1 MDKRRHRVPQNL
13 RYTRTMGRCR
23 GSHPD
28 RHRPRIREEGMHQS
42 GLHRYEYLI
51 LWQTIYPGALAAPHS
66 PIVPHTPFGTGVRQP
81 TAAPQTATF
90 PPRTPYTP
98 FSAFAAKQNPF
109 DASFSTQSQAPVL
122 DDTDDPLASLYNT
135 ILRFVDRDMRRVME
149 IAEKVSVKTA
159 TRIAASASRTSLLI
173 PAESVAVKRNN
184 EQEGGFEIMA
194 NVVWCEIGKAVMN
207 ELGSVVFAA
216 GKPDEFRKVGVALF
230 LSETILINMRQHHE
244 TTQAFIHSLEFLA
257 PSLHAVEA
265 MRTHPIY
272 ISFERRW
279 QLPVYFQLRWKET
292 VTKLEESLVVSKL
305 ERTSIKG
312 EFVFVARFENST

>member
-1 MDKRRHRVPQNL
+1 
-13 RYTRTMGRCR
+13 
-23 GSHPD
+23 
-28 RHRPRIREEGMHQS
+28 
-42 GLHRYEYLI
+42 
-51 LWQTIYPGALAAPHS
+51 
-66 PIVPHTPFGTGVRQP
+66 
-81 TAAPQTATF
+81 
-90 PPRTPYTP
+90 
-98 FSAFAAKQNPF
+98 
-109 DASFSTQSQAPVL
+109 
-122 DDTDDPLASLYNT
+122 
-135 ILRFVDRDMRRVME
+135 ME

-312 EFVFVARFENST
+312 EFVFVARFENSTCSVLSRYATLCDGTSCGHVGGYCYLLERRRVYPRAEPSVLEVDPAGKYANCEPAIDS